1 MMNSTFGAPAF
12 ARSGAGHAGVDS
24 AIVRPRLPGNAV
36 PGLYSRNDIQLAPV
50 TVSMGSYVPLLC
62 GTVIRDAPPGSCGL
76 NLCTCCGH
84 NVRMKRRRGSGW
96 RVESTPRPRFDDN
109 LERYHIVCC
118 AV

>member
-12 ARSGAGHAGVDS
+12 ARSGAGHAGVES

-62 GTVIRDAPPGSCGL
+62 RDCDSGCSAGFLWFKLMHLLRSQ
-76 NLCTCCGH
+76 CTH
-84 NVRMKRRRGSGW
+84 EASSGQ
-96 RVESTPRPRFDDN
+96 RLES
-109 LERYHIVCC
+109 
-118 AV
+118 